1 MILRDPDTWEAKQE
15 NLGKFEVSLSYDV
28 RLWLKN
34 QKREKTKNISH
45 ILLLW
50 NNALIH

>member
-15 NLGKFEVSLSYDV
+15 DLGKFEVSLSYDV
-28 RLWLKN
+28 
-34 QKREKTKNISH
+34 REKTKNISH